1 MGRTLC
7 RLALL
12 ASILAWTGV
21 MPATAHAWQ
30 YEVRSYGE
38 PQERGRS
45 AERRQGMSLEAAA
58 SLVQRRTGG
67 RVLSADV
74 EWAGGQQ
81 VYRFKV
87 LTPDGRVRIYRID
100 PESGA
105 LR

>member
-1 MGRTLC
+1 MGRVLC

-12 ASILAWTGV
+12 ASIMVWTSV
-21 MPATAHAWQ
+21 MPAIAHAWQ
-30 YEVRSYGE
+30 YEARSYAE
-38 PQERGRS
+38 PQERGRNV
-45 AERRQGMSLEAAA
+45 ERRQGMSLEAAA
-58 SLVQRRTGG
+58 SLVQRQTGG

-87 LTPDGRVRIYRID
+87 LTPDGRVRVYRVD